1 MLTAHF
7 ARRAER
13 GAAGREDGRILVL
26 GREAKGFS
34 KVEKEIQVPST
45 ERRSHAKT
53 QITDIFAA

>member
-7 ARRAER
+7 ARRAPER
-13 GAAGREDGRILVL
+13 GAAGRILVL